1 MNTLQHKL
9 GIHPQVVDT
18 KLDEG
23 EVVLLH
29 LDSKIYYSLNLT
41 GERIWQGL
49 KDGLTLEE
57 ISRRLQEEFDV
68 DAERADRSVSELVN
82 ELSQQK
88 LVQVLE
94 GTINQSHP
102 D

>member
-1 MNTLQHKL
+1 MTLEQRVKPHSE
-9 GIHPQVVDT
+9 VVDT

-29 LDSKIYYSLNLT
+29 LESKAYYSLNLT

-49 KDGLTLEE
+49 KQGLALRD
-57 ISRRLQEEFDV
+57 ISQRLQQEFEV
-68 DAERADRSVSELVN
+68 DAEKADRSVVELVD

-88 LVQVLE
+88 LVQVL
-94 GTINQSHP
+94 